1 MKDILKLNIGIAG
14 CGTMGLPMLEVLLKN
29 KLNAIGYDIRSK
41 NSFPTL
47 KDKFIS
53 SKTEFFDKSDII
65 LSAVRDIEQTIE
77 ICEGHNGL
85 FKLNSPKIFV
95 ICSTLSPAFLKKFFL
110 KAPDNI
116 TMIEAPMSGA
126 PMRAKDASLT
136 FMVGSKKNEFK
147 KVLPILNILGD
158 KIYHVGEF
166 GAGMSVK
173 VLNNFVASCS
183 VVAVRHVLSE
193 AKNLNITTSQLLKIL
208 NSSSGQTWFSEN
220 LENIDWARENYEP
233 NNTIAILEKD
243 VRSFLDGLA
252 NSNSSSSNAMV
263 NFQNAL
269 LKGLKNI
276 PSFPNNDQ

>member
-1 MKDILKLNIGIAG
+1 MNEILKLNIGIAG

-29 KLNAIGYDIRSK
+29 KVKAFGYDIKSK
-41 NSFPTL
+41 DNFPTL
-47 KDKFIS
+47 KNKFIS
-53 SKTEFFDKSDII
+53 SKTEFFDKSE
-65 LSAVRDIEQTIE
+65 L
-77 ICEGHNGL
+77 CEGHNGL
-85 FKLNSPKIFV
+85 FKLNTPKTFI

-110 KAPDNI
+110 QSPDNI

-136 FMVGSKKNEFK
+136 FMVGSKVNEFEK
-147 KVLPILNILGD
+147 ILPILNILGD
-158 KIYHVGEF
+158 KIYHIGEF
-166 GAGMSVK
+166 GSGMSVK

-193 AKNLNITTSQLLKIL
+193 AKNLNITTNQLLKIL

-220 LENIDWARENYEP
+220 LENIDWAKENYETD
-233 NNTIAILEKD
+233 NTIAILEKD

-252 NSNSSSSNAMV
+252 DSNSSSNNAMV

-269 LKGLKNI
+269 LNGLKNI
-276 PSFPNNDQ
+276 PTFPNN